1 MMFQTYLN
9 KRNYTEWEN
18 HFVGVLYKHDPLN
31 SKVIRGSDKPFIS
44 HYVEVCIKENNKQF

>member
-18 HFVGVLYKHDPLN
+18 QFVGVLYKHDPLN